1 MYNIRIHNR
10 DFSLRARIDD
20 SDVGRRVVKALPFHA
35 HARVRGQEIYFGTS
49 LKIDLPATASAEV
62 KVGDLAAAPPNPALG
77 DLAYLPTGGAFCIFF
92 GPTPDSVDD
101 RPRAAGPV
109 AVFGQLLDDHRPLT
123 FVKEGEMFDV
133 ELA

>member
-62 KVGDLAAAPPNPALG
+62 KVGDLA
-77 DLAYLPTGGAFCIFF
+77 YLPTGGAFCIFF